1 MNKHKPPKQGTHRSA
16 DPPSNAAPPAAQK
29 RLDHATESKL
39 SVADALASLRAAYTK
54 LTDIPSVDI
63 TAMSDV
69 DRGKWAG
76 TADELFRN
84 IRKLE
89 TAELQALNQQFQ
101 GRVGELATASAS
113 LQSKLDGINK
123 IADVVKVVASGLT
136 LITNIV
142 GLLA

>member
-1 MNKHKPPKQGTHRSA
+1 MKKHNPPKQGTDVSANLQDVAPHR
-16 DPPSNAAPPAAQK
+16 AALN
-29 RLDHATESKL
+29 RLHLGDEPTPT
-39 SVADALASLRAAYTK
+39 VADALASLRAAYTK
-54 LTDIPSVDI
+54 LTDVPDVDI
-63 TAMSDV
+63 KAMTDD
-69 DRGKWAG
+69 DRGKWA
-76 TADELFRN
+76 TVADELFRN

-89 TAELQALNQQFQ
+89 TAELQALNQQFL

-113 LQSKLDGINK
+113 LQTKLDGINK

>member
-1 MNKHKPPKQGTHRSA
+1 MKKHNPPKQSTDVSSNLQDVAPHRA
-16 DPPSNAAPPAAQK
+16 TLK
-29 RLDHATESKL
+29 RLDLADEQTP

-54 LTDIPSVDI
+54 LTDVPDVDI
-63 TAMSDV
+63 KAMSDD
-69 DRGKWAG
+69 DRGKWASV
-76 TADELFRN
+76 ADELFRN

-101 GRVGELATASAS
+101 TRVGELATASAS

>member
-1 MNKHKPPKQGTHRSA
+1 MKKQNTPKQTTQGATDRLPVAPHRA
-16 DPPSNAAPPAAQK
+16 MLQ
-29 RLDHATESKL
+29 RLDLANEQTP
-39 SVADALASLRAAYTK
+39 SVADALAALRAAYTK
-54 LTDIPSVDI
+54 LTDIPDMDI
-63 TAMSDV
+63 KAMSDD
-69 DRGKWAG
+69 DRGKWA
-76 TADELFRN
+76 TVADELFRN

-101 GRVGELATASAS
+101 GRIGELATASAS
-113 LQSKLDGINK
+113 LQSKLEGINK

>member
-1 MNKHKPPKQGTHRSA
+1 MKKPNPPRQTPTGAADSLPVAPHRA
-16 DPPSNAAPPAAQK
+16 ALQRLHLGDDPTP
-29 RLDHATESKL
+29 T
-39 SVADALASLRAAYTK
+39 VADALASLRAAYTK
-54 LTDIPSVDI
+54 LTDIPDVDI
-63 TAMSDV
+63 KAMSDD
-69 DRGKWAG
+69 DRGKWA
-76 TADELFRN
+76 TVADELFRN

-113 LQSKLDGINK
+113 LQSKLDGLTK
-123 IADVVKVVASGLT
+123 IADVVKAVAAGLS